1 MSSEGSYMSK
11 TGRVT
16 VGDVAMIVELGDGV
30 DLMFSKPTELDRDQI
45 DVVLLGT
52 KENITATVNSK
63 TILGALKALEAG
75 HDRRKVHE
83 EGRERWQNS
92 MQHQQ

>member
-1 MSSEGSYMSK
+1 MVDS
-11 TGRVT
+11 V
-16 VGDVAMIVELGDGV
+16 VAVELGDNV

-63 TILGALKALEAG
+63 TLLGALKALEAG

-83 EGRERWQNS
+83 EGRERWQDS
-92 MQHQQ
+92 MKQ

>member
-1 MSSEGSYMSK
+1 MSSEGSDMSNV
-11 TGRVT
+11 GRLTIGEST
-16 VGDVAMIVELGDGV
+16 VIVELGNNI

-52 KENITATVNSK
+52 QENITATVNSK
-63 TILGALKALEAG
+63 SILGALKALEAG

-92 MQHQQ
+92 MR

>member
-1 MSSEGSYMSK
+1 MSK
-11 TGRVT
+11 VGRVT
-16 VGDVAMIVELGDGV
+16 VGDSAMIVELGDNI
-30 DLMFSKPTELDRDQI
+30 DLMFSKPTALDRDQI

-52 KENITATVNSK
+52 KENVTATVNSK

-83 EGRERWQNS
+83 EGREKWQAS
-92 MQHQQ
+92 MQQRQ